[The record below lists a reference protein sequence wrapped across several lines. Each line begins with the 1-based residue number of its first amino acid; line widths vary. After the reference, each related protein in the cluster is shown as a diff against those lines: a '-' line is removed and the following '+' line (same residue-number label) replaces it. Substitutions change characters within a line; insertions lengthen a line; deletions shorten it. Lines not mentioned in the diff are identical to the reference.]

1 MGSGDPGLHG
11 GGRDDATSARLGR
24 ASWHGVLRRLGHGR
38 GASVEFPL
46 CWRMAL
52 LPQMVC
58 PRGRRHGRYV
68 VVVPLHACSLML
80 GSIVP
85 GVIDVRCGAVPPVGL
100 LYSLCCSVV
109 VPFLLLA

>member
-1 MGSGDPGLHG
+1 
-11 GGRDDATSARLGR
+11 
-24 ASWHGVLRRLGHGR
+24 
-38 GASVEFPL
+38 
-46 CWRMAL
+46 
-52 LPQMVC
+52 MVR

-85 GVIDVRCGAVPPVGL
+85 RVIDVRCGAVLHVGL

-109 VPFLLLA
+109 VPSLTPCLIQYVYTFLKKIWVTSR